1 MRFGEVPV
9 AEAEGA
15 ILAHSLRLG
24 TVALK
29 KARVLSRADLD
40 LIAGAGLSQIVVA
53 RLEPGDVGED
63 EAARR
68 VAEAAAGAE
77 VEVAAP
83 FTGRANLF
91 AKSRGLLVFDRERLD
106 RLNLVDEAITLGT
119 LPPFAVVEPSMM
131 VATVKIIPFAAP
143 AEAVERCLEVARSDG
158 PLLRV
163 APFEPRS
170 VGLIQT
176 RLPGLKESILDK
188 TREVTVG
195 RLRAVGSRLV
205 LEERCGHASSEL
217 APLIRDA
224 IGHGIDILLIH
235 GASAILD
242 RRDVIPAAIVV
253 AGGVIDHF
261 GMPVDPGN
269 LLLLGRVG
277 ACPVLGLPGCAR
289 SPKVNGFDWV
299 LERLVAGLA
308 VGPGEIMRMGSGGLL
323 AEIPSRPLPRA
334 EAQPAPTAK
343 SEAKPQ
349 GPRIGALL
357 LAAGQSRR
365 MGGPNKLLAEIDGS
379 PMVAHVARRL
389 LASRARPIIA
399 VLGNQADMVE
409 AALGKL
415 PVERVRNPE
424 FASGLSTSLRRG
436 ISALPPDL
444 DGVMVCLGDMPL
456 ISGRHLDRLI
466 AAFNPLEGRAIIVP
480 TRRSK
485 RGNPVLWSKRF
496 FPEMAEIAGDVG
508 AKHLIVEHAELVA
521 EVEMDDDAVLVDID
535 TPDALDALRGRR
547 KPGPHPFPPPQ
558 AGEGMGGGEA
568 SDIGPPK

>member
-1 MRFGEVPV
+1 MKFGEVPV

-24 TVALK
+24 TIALK

-40 LIAGAGLSQIVVA
+40 LITEAGLSRIVVA
-53 RLEPGDVGED
+53 RLEAGDVGED
-63 EAARR
+63 EAARL
-68 VAEAAAGAE
+68 VAASAAGDE
-77 VEVAAP
+77 IEPAAP

-91 AKSRGLLVFDRERLD
+91 AKARGLLVFDRERLD

-119 LPPFAVVEPSMM
+119 LPPFAVVEPRMM
-131 VATVKIIPFAAP
+131 VGTVKIIPFAAP
-143 AEAVERCLEVARSDG
+143 AEAVERCVEAARSVG

-163 APFEPRS
+163 APFQPHS

-188 TREVTVG
+188 TREVTEG
-195 RLRAVGSRLV
+195 RLNALGCRLV
-205 LEERCGHASSEL
+205 VEERCGHETAEL

-224 IGHGIDILLIH
+224 MGHGIDILLIH

-242 RRDVIPAAIVV
+242 RRDVIPAAIVA
-253 AGGVIDHF
+253 AGGRVDHF

-269 LLLLGRVG
+269 LLLLGHVNAR
-277 ACPVLGLPGCAR
+277 PVLGLPGCAR

-299 LERLVAGLA
+299 LERLVAGLP
-308 VGPGEIMRMGSGGLL
+308 VGPAEIMRMGSGGLL

-334 EAQPAPTAK
+334 EATQASEQK

-365 MGGPNKLLAEIDGS
+365 MGGPNKLLAAIDGT

-389 LASRARPIIA
+389 LASRARPIVA
-399 VLGNQADMVE
+399 VLGNQADTVDI
-409 AALGKL
+409 ALGKL
-415 PVERVRNPE
+415 PVKRVRNPE
-424 FASGLSTSLRRG
+424 FAAGLSTSLKRG
-436 ISALPPDL
+436 IAALPSDL
-444 DGVMVCLGDMPL
+444 DGVIVCLGDMPL
-456 ISGRHLDRLI
+456 ISGRHLERLI

-480 TRRSK
+480 TRRGK
-485 RGNPVLWSKRF
+485 RGNPVLWSRQF
-496 FPEMAEIAGDVG
+496 FPEMTGLAGDVG
-508 AKHLIVEHAELVA
+508 AKHLIGEHAEFVA
-521 EVEMDDDAVLVDID
+521 EVEMDDAAVLVDID
-535 TPDALDALRGRR
+535 TPEALDAFREKRNSAR
-547 KPGPHPFPPPQ
+547 EQ
-558 AGEGMGGGEA
+558 AR
-568 SDIGPPK
+568 

>member
-1 MRFGEVPV
+1 MIFGEVPV

-15 ILAHSLRLG
+15 ILAHSLKLG

-40 LIAGAGLSQIVVA
+40 LIAGAGFARIVVA

-63 EAARR
+63 EAARM
-68 VAEAAAGAE
+68 VAAAAAGAE
-77 VEVAAP
+77 IKVAAP

-91 AKSRGLLVFDRERLD
+91 AKSRGLLIFDRGRLD
-106 RLNLVDEAITLGT
+106 RLNLVHEAITLGT
-119 LPPFAVVEPSMM
+119 LPPFAAVEPRMM
-131 VATVKIIPFAAP
+131 LATVKIIPFAAP
-143 AEAVERCLEVARSDG
+143 ADAVERCVEAARSDG

-163 APFEPRS
+163 ATFLPRS
-170 VGLIQT
+170 LGLIQT

-188 TREVTVG
+188 TREVTEG
-195 RLRAVGSRLV
+195 RLRALGCRLV
-205 LEERCGHASSEL
+205 VEERCDHATAEL
-217 APLIRDA
+217 APVIRDA
-224 IGHGIDILLIH
+224 MGHEIDILLVH

-242 RRDVIPAAIVV
+242 RRDVIPAAIVA
-253 AGGVIDHF
+253 AGGRIDHF

-269 LLLLGRVG
+269 LLLLGHVG
-277 ACPVLGLPGCAR
+277 ERAVLGLPGCAR

-299 LERLVAGLA
+299 LERLVAGLP

-334 EAQPAPTAK
+334 EAVQTAERK

-365 MGGPNKLLAEIDGS
+365 MGGPNKLLAEIDGV
-379 PMVAHVARRL
+379 PMVARVAQRL

-399 VLGNQADMVE
+399 VLGNQADAVDS
-409 AALGKL
+409 ALGKL

-424 FASGLSTSLRRG
+424 FAAGLSTSLKRG
-436 ISALPPDL
+436 IATLPPDL
-444 DGVMVCLGDMPL
+444 DGVIICLGDMPL

-480 TRRSK
+480 TRRAK

-496 FPEMAEIAGDVG
+496 FPEMTELAGDVG
-508 AKHLIVEHAELVA
+508 AKHLIGEHAELVV

-535 TPDALDALRGRR
+535 TPEALDALRQKR
-547 KPGPHPFPPPQ
+547 KP
-558 AGEGMGGGEA
+558 AGEA
-568 SDIGPPK
+568 AC

>member
-15 ILAHSLRLG
+15 ILAHSLKLG
-24 TVALK
+24 PTALK
-29 KARVLSRADLD
+29 KARVLSPADLE
-40 LIAGAGLSQIVVA
+40 LMAASGLSRIVVA
-53 RLEPGDVGED
+53 RLEPGDVGEN

-68 VAEAAAGAE
+68 IAEAAAGDGIE
-77 VEVAAP
+77 MAAP

-91 AKSRGLLVFDRERLD
+91 AKSRGLLIFDRERLD

-119 LPPFAVVEPSMM
+119 LPPFAVVEPRMM

-143 AEAVERCLEVARSDG
+143 APAVERCVAAARSDG

-163 APFEPRS
+163 APFLPRS
-170 VGLIQT
+170 VRLIQT

-188 TREVTVG
+188 TREVTEG
-195 RLRAVGSRLV
+195 RLTALGCRLV
-205 LEERCGHASSEL
+205 VEERCNHAAADL
-217 APLIRDA
+217 APVIRDA
-224 IGHGIDILLIH
+224 IGHGIDLLLIH

-242 RRDVIPAAIVV
+242 RRDVIPAAIVA
-253 AGGVIDHF
+253 AGGLIDHF

-269 LLLLGRVG
+269 LLLVGHVAERV
-277 ACPVLGLPGCAR
+277 VLGLPGCAR

-299 LERLVAGLA
+299 LERLVAGLS
-308 VGPGEIMRMGSGGLL
+308 VGSAEIMRMGSGGLL

-334 EAQPAPTAK
+334 EAKPAEQRPA
-343 SEAKPQ
+343 AKPA

-365 MGGPNKLLAEIDGS
+365 MGGPNKLLAEVDGT
-379 PMVAHVARRL
+379 PMVAYVARRL

-399 VLGNQADMVE
+399 VLGNQADAVD

-424 FASGLSTSLRRG
+424 FAGGLSTSLKRG
-436 ISALPPDL
+436 LQALPADC
-444 DGVMVCLGDMPL
+444 DGVIVCLGDMPL
-456 ISGRHLDRLI
+456 VTGRDLDRLI

-480 TRRSK
+480 NRHGK
-485 RGNPVLWSKRF
+485 RGNPVLWARRF
-496 FPEMAEIAGDVG
+496 FAEMAELAGDVG
-508 AKHLIVEHAELVA
+508 AKHLIGEHAELVY
-521 EVEMDDDAVLVDID
+521 EVEIDSDGVLVDVD
-535 TPDALDALRGRR
+535 TPDALAALQDRV
-547 KPGPHPFPPPQ
+547 
-558 AGEGMGGGEA
+558 
-568 SDIGPPK
+568 

>member
-1 MRFGEVPV
+1 MKFGEVPV

-24 TVALK
+24 TIALR

-40 LIAGAGLSQIVVA
+40 LITEAGLSRIVVA
-53 RLEPGDVGED
+53 RLEAGDVGED
-63 EAARR
+63 EAARL
-68 VAEAAAGAE
+68 VAASAAGDE
-77 VEVAAP
+77 IEPAAP

-91 AKSRGLLVFDRERLD
+91 AKARGLLVFDRERLD

-119 LPPFAVVEPSMM
+119 LPPFAVVEPRMM
-131 VATVKIIPFAAP
+131 VGTVKIIPFAAP
-143 AEAVERCLEVARSDG
+143 AEAVERCVEAARSVG

-163 APFEPRS
+163 APFQPHS

-188 TREVTVG
+188 TREVTEG
-195 RLRAVGSRLV
+195 RLKALGCRLV
-205 LEERCGHASSEL
+205 VEERCGHETAEL

-224 IGHGIDILLIH
+224 MGHGIDILLIH

-242 RRDVIPAAIVV
+242 RRDVIPAAIVA
-253 AGGVIDHF
+253 AGGRVDHF

-269 LLLLGRVG
+269 LLLLGHVNAR
-277 ACPVLGLPGCAR
+277 PVLGLPGCAR

-299 LERLVAGLA
+299 LERLVAGLP
-308 VGPGEIMRMGSGGLL
+308 VGPAEIMRMGSGGLL

-334 EAQPAPTAK
+334 EATQASERK

-365 MGGPNKLLAEIDGS
+365 MGGPNKLLAAIDGT

-389 LASRARPIIA
+389 LASRARPIVA
-399 VLGNQADMVE
+399 VLGNQADTVDI
-409 AALGKL
+409 ALGKL
-415 PVERVRNPE
+415 PVKRVRNPE
-424 FASGLSTSLRRG
+424 FAAGLSTSLKRG
-436 ISALPPDL
+436 IAALPSDL
-444 DGVMVCLGDMPL
+444 DGVIVCLGDMPL
-456 ISGRHLDRLI
+456 ISGRHLERLI

-480 TRRSK
+480 TRRGK
-485 RGNPVLWSKRF
+485 RGNPVLWSRQF
-496 FPEMAEIAGDVG
+496 FPEMTGLAGDVG
-508 AKHLIVEHAELVA
+508 AKHLIGEHAEFVA
-521 EVEMDDDAVLVDID
+521 EVEMDDAAVLVDID
-535 TPDALDALRGRR
+535 TPEALDAFREKRNSAR
-547 KPGPHPFPPPQ
+547 EQ
-558 AGEGMGGGEA
+558 AR
-568 SDIGPPK
+568 